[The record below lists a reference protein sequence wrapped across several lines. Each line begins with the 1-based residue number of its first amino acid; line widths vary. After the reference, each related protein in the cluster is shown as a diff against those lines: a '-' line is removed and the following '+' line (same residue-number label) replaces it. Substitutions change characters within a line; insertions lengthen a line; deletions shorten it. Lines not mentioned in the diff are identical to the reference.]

1 MPEGPELLYFAT
13 ILKKKINNAII
24 TDIHFNTDKPAIIP
38 KDFIGKII
46 DINSKGKLL
55 WFKVTGKKENYYI
68 HIHYG
73 ISGWL
78 RFEKPEKNIKYE
90 FVLKIKEKNIN
101 LYLEDMRR
109 FSKINIYTQI
119 EHDKII
125 NKLGIDIF
133 SKDFTKNIFMNIIK
147 SKNMMLT
154 PFLLNQ
160 HIFCGIGNYIK
171 NESLYMTN
179 LRVKI
184 KTNEL
189 TDDEIYKLYNNIL
202 FVSYSTL
209 YEMLNEEKAEKFL
222 DLKKKIN
229 QPKKLEIPYKYKIY
243 SLEKTIDGKKVY
255 KIKVGGRDS
264 YCTKELCN

>member
-13 ILKKKINNAII
+13 VLKKKINNATIK
-24 TDIHFNTDKPAIIP
+24 DIHFYTDKPAIIP
-38 KDFIGKII
+38 KDFIGKILDI
-46 DINSKGKLL
+46 DSKGKLL
-55 WFKVTGKKENYYI
+55 WFKVTGKKQDYYI

-78 RFEKPEKNIKYE
+78 TFEKPEKNIKYE
-90 FVLKIKEKNIN
+90 FILKVKEKEIN

-109 FSKINIYTQI
+109 FSKISIHTKT

-125 NKLGIDIF
+125 SKLGIDIF
-133 SKDFTKNIFMNIIK
+133 TKDFTKDVFMNIIK
-147 SKNMMLT
+147 SKNMMLA

-171 NESLYMTN
+171 NEALYMTN

-189 TDDEIYKLYNNIL
+189 TDEEISKLYSNIL
-202 FVSYSTL
+202 FVAYSTL
-209 YEMLNEEKAEKFL
+209 YEMLNELKASKFL
-222 DLKKKIN
+222 DINKKIN

-243 SLEKTIDGKKVY
+243 SLEKTADGKKVY